1 MRAHFA
7 GPASGLVLAL
17 VSTGFASGCASNIT
31 KNIRPPE
38 QPITVSAI
46 VITPVRIT
54 GDEAPGWRRFE
65 LGQRQVD
72 AALRDVGDRLAIFGP
87 AEVLIS
93 RWEEPGWLGNTA
105 LPVLTR
111 AAIPAEQAVLVRTVI
126 ERRVAN
132 STQEREDSKGLAK
145 GGVATQETTWLAT
158 VELLHPSSRAV
169 LAELSSKVTID
180 PFAKPTGEEEFDPAP
195 ALTHLLEEMTRE
207 AIRIARR
214 WEVDLPTVRDS
225 RLTLA
230 LSPAITAAQPDAAA
244 AQTDALQAEIWVQG
258 RARFLTP
265 WLPEDLLT
273 RVSRTAPGLYVVAAP
288 GDAAVQAG
296 DVILS
301 IDGGPALP
309 EILARKRLKGVPV
322 EVKIGRGGKEQ
333 DALIP

>member
-1 MRAHFA
+1 MIR
-7 GPASGLVLAL
+7 VLAL
-17 VSTGFASGCASNIT
+17 AVLLSGCASGIT
-31 KNIRPPE
+31 KTIRPPE
-38 QPITVSAI
+38 QEIKVSAI

-72 AALRDVGDRLAIFGP
+72 AALRDVGDRFAIFGP
-87 AEVLIS
+87 AEAQIT

-105 LPVLTR
+105 LPVITR
-111 AAIPAEQAVLVRTVI
+111 AAIPVEQAVLVRTVV

-145 GGVATQETTWLAT
+145 GGVATQEMTWLAT

-169 LAELSSKVTID
+169 LAELNSTVTID
-180 PFAKPTGEEEFDPAP
+180 SFAKPTGEEEFDPAP
-195 ALTHLLEEMTRE
+195 PLTHLLEEMTRE

-214 WEVDLPTVRDS
+214 WEADVPTVRDS

-244 AQTDALQAEIWVQG
+244 AQTDALQAEIWVQA

-265 WLPEDLLT
+265 WLPEELLT
-273 RVSRTAPGLYVVAAP
+273 RLARTAAGLYVVAAP

-296 DVILS
+296 DVIIA

-322 EVKIGRGGKEQ
+322 EVKIGRAGKEQ

>member
-1 MRAHFA
+1 MRVL
-7 GPASGLVLAL
+7 PLLVL
-17 VSTGFASGCASNIT
+17 VTGCASGIT
-31 KNIRPPE
+31 KNIKPPAE
-38 QPITVSAI
+38 PISVRAI

-54 GDEAPGWRRFE
+54 GEESPGWRRFE

-72 AALRDVGDRLAIFGP
+72 AALRDVGDRFAIFGP
-87 AEVLIS
+87 GEVQIS

-105 LPVLTR
+105 VPVITR
-111 AAIPAEQAVLVRTVI
+111 AAIPVDQAVLIRTVV

-169 LAELSSKVTID
+169 LAEFTATVVID

-195 ALTHLLEEMTRE
+195 AMTHLLEEMTRE
-207 AIRIARR
+207 AIRVARK
-214 WEVDLPTVRDS
+214 WEADLPSVRDS
-225 RLTLA
+225 RLTMA

-244 AQTDALQAEIWVQG
+244 AQTDALQGEIWVQA

-265 WLPEDLLT
+265 WLPEELL
-273 RVSRTAPGLYVVAAP
+273 VKVARTSAGIYVIAAP
-288 GDAAVQAG
+288 GDSGVQAG
-296 DVILS
+296 DVIVS
-301 IDGGPALP
+301 IDGSPALP
-309 EILARKRLKGVPV
+309 EVLARKRLKGVPV

-333 DALIP
+333 DAVIP